1 MPPGRI
7 LRIPALRSF
16 GLRRPIT
23 ILPMSRFYSRPVL
36 TISTDRAA
44 RKPLLPFGSRRSFSS
59 DPPSP
64 TALDAPQTLTDKLK
78 YLIKSYGWYAL
89 GMYAI
94 LSAVDFTIA
103 FGLVYVVG
111 AEHVSRLT
119 HYLRGLMS
127 DIFHRPHQTEGPEGE
142 HSGSE
147 GLYAMLLLAYGI
159 HKIVFLP
166 FRVGLTAAFTP
177 RMVGWLGRRGWLYG
191 ESAKKAAAQMQQRR
205 EMKQAAKQA
214 ARGGA

>member
-16 GLRRPIT
+16 GIGRPIT
-23 ILPMSRFYSRPVL
+23 ILPMSRFYSRPAL

-44 RKPLLPFGSRRSFSS
+44 RKPFLPFGSRRSFSS

-64 TALDAPQTLTDKLK
+64 TDLDAPKTLSERLK

-94 LSAVDFTIA
+94 LTVIDFTIA

-127 DIFHRPHQTEGPEGE
+127 DIFHRPHPTQGQDGE
-142 HSGSE
+142 QSGSE
-147 GLYAMLLLAYGI
+147 GIYAMLILAYGI

-166 FRVGLTAAFTP
+166 FRVALTAAFTP

-191 ESAKKAAAQMQQRR
+191 ENAKKAAAQMQQRR
-205 EMKQAAKQA
+205 EMKQAAKVA
-214 ARGGA
+214 AREGR